1 MKALTVYPGHL
12 AEGFDRY
19 CPSCTRRL
27 FDGKRVSPQLDFDYD
42 ADSADMAESINQLSV
57 SGVQEKLSAI
67 VADSKIVL
75 TPSGGQGRYIIKPAP
90 AYKHLRFRDQIPANE
105 HLTMQIARQVYKIPT
120 AENGLIFFKNGEP
133 AYITKR
139 FDYDADGK
147 KIKQEDF
154 SSLAHKTSATH
165 GRDFKYTGS
174 YEDAA
179 ALLKANV
186 SAWQVQMSRFF
197 ALVVFNY
204 LFANG
209 DAHLKNFSLQQTSG
223 GRLSARTCLRSVEYF
238 DSCRGRGF
246 RTARRPDSRSGIFRC
261 LYTNGAPL
269 PSRFRD
275 LRTTNR
281 RIAEENDSDSRF
293 IHAGATGGLCFDRP
307 IFPRRESQADVQTVV
322 PGTVESVEERGIEN
336 LPRGCKI

>member
-1 MKALTVYPGHL
+1 MKALTVCPGHL

-27 FDGKRVSPQLDFDYD
+27 FDGKRVSPWLDFDYD

-57 SGVQEKLSAI
+57 SGVQEKLSAVVI
-67 VADSKIVL
+67 DGKVVL
-75 TPSGGQGRYIIKPAP
+75 TPAGGQGRYIIKPAP

-120 AENGLIFFKNGEP
+120 AENGLVFFKNGEI
-133 AYITKR
+133 AYITRR
-139 FDYDADGK
+139 FDYDSDSN

-154 SSLAHKTSATH
+154 SSLAHKSAATH

-209 DAHLKNFSLQQTSG
+209 DAHLKNFSLQQTPGSDY
-223 GRLSARTCLRSVEYF
+223 LL
-238 DSCRGRGF
+238 
-246 RTARRPDSRSGIFRC
+246 
-261 LYTNGAPL
+261 APAYDL
-269 PSRFRD
+269 LNTSIHVRD
-275 LRTTNR
+275 EDFALQ
-281 RIAEENDSDSRF
+281 
-293 IHAGATGGLCFDRP
+293 GGLIPEAEYSDTYTP
-307 IFPRRESQADVQTVV
+307 VSYTHL
-322 PGTVESVEERGIEN
+322 T
-336 LPRGCKI
+336 LPTKA

>member
-1 MKALTVYPGHL
+1 MKALTVCPGHL

-27 FDGKRVSPQLDFDYD
+27 FDGKRVNPLLDFDYD

-67 VADSKIVL
+67 VDSGRIAL
-75 TPSGGQGRYIIKPAP
+75 TPVGEQGRYIIKPIP

-120 AENGLIFFKNGEP
+120 AENGMVFFRNGEP

-139 FDYDADGK
+139 FDYDSDGN

-154 SSLAHKTSATH
+154 SSLARKSIATH

-179 ALLKANV
+179 ELLRNNV
-186 SAWQVQMSRFF
+186 AAWQVQMSRFF
-197 ALVVFNY
+197 TLVVFNY

-209 DAHLKNFSLQQTSG
+209 DAHLKNFSLQQTPNG
-223 GRLSARTCLRSVEYF
+223 DYILSPAYDLLNTSVHVQDEDFALKDGLIPAAKYSDIYTRTGHP
-238 DSCRGRGF
+238 CRADFETFG
-246 RTARRPDSRSGIFRC
+246 
-261 LYTNGAPL
+261 
-269 PSRFRD
+269 
-275 LRTTNR
+275 R
-281 RIAEENDSDSRF
+281 RI
-293 IHAGATGGLCFDRP
+293 G
-307 IFPRRESQADVQTVV
+307 V
-322 PGTVESVEERGIEN
+322 
-336 LPRGCKI
+336 LPRKMTATLDMFSQEQPEAYALIDRSFLDEKVKRMYKRSYQERLMRFCRE